1 MWVSKSR
8 VLEVKAAQLRPRAQR
23 DFCAD
28 SRTHY
33 QTQLNGSRH
42 CIDVTAEGFCI
53 SSLLSACFQKLNT
66 HKVPRTGKNVENMTP
81 DNVYKDYMGERDI
94 WLTLPF
100 LLQLGKPQPKKQGLH
115 PNQEFYGAMR
125 AGVGESER

>member
-8 VLEVKAAQLRPRAQR
+8 VLEVKAAQLRPRAQS

-53 SSLLSACFQKLNT
+53 SSPLSACFQKLNT
-66 HKVPRTGKNVENMTP
+66 HKVLGTGINVKNMTP
-81 DNVYKDYMGERDI
+81 DNIYKDYIGERVRRLVD
-94 WLTLPF
+94 LAVPSATGEAPAQEAGF
-100 LLQLGKPQPKKQGLH
+100 TPKPRIFWSHEGR
-115 PNQEFYGAMR
+115 G
-125 AGVGESER
+125 G